1 MERTVTIKTR
11 TETRQVGPLSMRA
24 TLQPDTL
31 DEAKRTVEM
40 VFSVGAKVLRST
52 WYDGPFYEE
61 LVMTPEA
68 CRLDRLNNGAPLL
81 DSHDGG
87 SSLRV
92 YGVVEPGTAKIVKG
106 EGRCTVRFDTAE
118 NDPDADKL
126 FRKVKAGIVTNVSVG
141 YRSHTI
147 EKITK
152 EGEKVPTFRVTSWTP
167 YEVSSCPMGADDGAG
182 FRSAESAQTHEVTIT
197 HRGDDPKEQDMK
209 NRKKLQSPDDGNGGG
224 GTPPAPAP
232 LDLAAIRAEAVRL
245 DRERR
250 AGIEHACKALGPS
263 GAERA
268 AKYVADDKMT
278 LDAVRAAVLDELA
291 TRDVDEAPEA
301 HSRVTGVEGG
311 DELDKLVRGVSA
323 AVFAGAGVHGR
334 KVFEAKK
341 RGIDGFDKVETDPGQ
356 FRGLRLSDVMRLIV
370 ERSGKST
377 RGIYDREQLF
387 KLALK
392 TRAST
397 SDFSVL
403 FENIMYKTLRAAYAV
418 QEHTWRR
425 WVSTETNKDFKA
437 SNRLMKGAFG
447 TTLPVVE
454 ENAEFQQIAIPD
466 GDKLELTTETRGGI
480 IGLSRQAIINDD
492 MGALVSIASDFGQLA
507 ADTLEAEAY
516 RVLLLNSG
524 LGPTVDG
531 NPFFHSSNANVG
543 TGSALGVAGL
553 DADRTTFGS
562 HARGNSYID
571 QIPSILLI
579 PQGLK
584 GAAEILNKSAT
595 DHTAALDGKPNIV
608 QGMFQ
613 DIVTTNRLTGTRRYM
628 FTSNKDSFK
637 MVFLEGSGEGPTM
650 SSEEGFDVDGIRWKA
665 RIDAKMNPFDPK
677 TALTNAGA

>member
-1 MERTVTIKTR
+1 MEQAVTIKTR
-11 TETRQVGPLSMRA
+11 TETRQMGPLDVRA
-24 TLQPDTL
+24 EVTSVDR
-31 DEAKRTVEM
+31 EKRTFEVM
-40 VFSVGAKVLRST
+40 WSTGAKVLRSSY
-52 WYDGPFYEE
+52 WDGQYYEE
-61 LVMTPEA
+61 LSMDPKHVRMG
-68 CRLDRLNNGAPLL
+68 RLQ
-81 DSHDGG
+81 S
-87 SSLRV
+87 
-92 YGVVEPGTAKIVKG
+92 GTAPFLADHNGRSVVDQPGVIVSARIENGKG
-106 EGRCTVRFDTAE
+106 YATVRMCS
-118 NDPDADKL
+118 
-126 FRKVKAGIVTNVSVG
+126 AGIDPAADMFFQKIADGVIRNVSVG
-141 YRSHTI
+141 YRTFAI
-147 EKITK
+147 EKTESLESKI
-152 EGEKVPTFRVTSWTP
+152 PTLRAIDWEPHEISGCSIP
-167 YEVSSCPMGADDGAG
+167 AEQGAG
-182 FRSAESAQTHEVTIT
+182 VRAAPETHEVTIT
-197 HRGDDPKEQDMK
+197 HRGEDPKEQDVK
-209 NRKKLQSPDDGNGGG
+209 NKRKFQQPDDGNGGG
-224 GTPPAPAP
+224 GGTPAPAP
-232 LDLAAIRAEAVRL
+232 VDLVAIRAEAVKA

-250 AGIEHACKALGPS
+250 AGILHACKALG
-263 GAERA
+263 GDHAARAE
-268 AKYVADDKMT
+268 KFIADDK
-278 LDAVRAAVLDELA
+278 LSLADVRAAVLDELA
-291 TRDVDEAPEA
+291 TRDVDEAPQA
-301 HSRVTGVEGG
+301 HARVTGVEGG
-311 DELDKLVRGVSA
+311 DEVDKFVRGVSA
-323 AVFAGAGVHGR
+323 AVFSAAGKHGHN
-334 KVFEAKK
+334 VFEAKK
-341 RGIDGFDKVETDPGQ
+341 RGVEGFEKVESDPGQ
-356 FRGLRLSDVMRLIV
+356 FRGMRLSDVMRLIA
-370 ERSGKST
+370 ERGGKST

-418 QEHTWRR
+418 QQHTWRR

-447 TTLPVVE
+447 STLPVVL
-454 ENAEFQQIAIPD
+454 ENAEFQQLAIPD

-492 MGALVSIASDFGQLA
+492 MGALVGIAADFGQLA

-516 RVLLLNSG
+516 RVLLLNGG

-553 DADRTTFGS
+553 DADRTTFGA

-595 DHTAALDGKPNIV
+595 DHTSALDGKPNVV

-677 TALTNAGA
+677 TALTNAGV